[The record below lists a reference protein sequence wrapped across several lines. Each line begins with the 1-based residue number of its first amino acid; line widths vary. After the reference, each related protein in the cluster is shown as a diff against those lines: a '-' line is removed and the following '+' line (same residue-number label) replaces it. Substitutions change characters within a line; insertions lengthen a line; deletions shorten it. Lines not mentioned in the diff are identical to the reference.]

1 MTIPY
6 NPVRGEYPNNFPD
19 LNDNNPSEQSKPIS
33 KSLSQLAEE
42 NQQLRK
48 QLDEAEAT
56 IQSMI
61 AASTPLTPLT
71 ALEATTTT
79 DFAVKNSTEASTPGD
94 NAIYHGCDGD
104 DFDPY
109 DEIETFRDRRLD
121 Q

>member
-6 NPVRGEYPNNFPD
+6 NPVRGGCPNNFPD
-19 LNDNNPSEQSKPIS
+19 LNNNNPSEQNKPIS
-33 KSLSQLAEE
+33 KSLSQLTEE

-48 QLDEAEAT
+48 QLEEAEAT

-61 AASTPLTPLT
+61 AASTPSPLVT
-71 ALEATTTT
+71 ALEATKTT
-79 DFAVKNSTEASTPGD
+79 DFALENGTEASTPGD
-94 NAIYHGCDGD
+94 NTIYHGCDGD

-109 DEIETFRDRRLD
+109 DEVETFRDRRLD